1 MRDWND
7 TVFKRFENTIAI
19 MPSATHELEYAR
31 AVKEK
36 MSERRLKIL
45 VSVVRFRPGPPRN
58 TKKLLRVAFSFGFV
72 IIRL

>member
-58 TKKLLRVAFSFGFV
+58 TKNHLRVAFSFP
-72 IIRL
+72 INI